1 MYPTNAPYFQNANL
15 LIAANCTAY
24 AYEDFHTKFMKNKI
38 TVIGC
43 PKLDNIDYT
52 NKMMTIIKENDIK
65 SITIARIEVP
75 CCSGIENTVKTALQ
89 KSGKF
94 IPWQVVIITTDGS
107 IKE

>member
-1 MYPTNAPYFQNANL
+1 MYPTNALYFQNANL
-15 LIAANCTAY
+15 LIAADCTAY
-24 AYEDFHTKFMKNKI
+24 AYEDFHTKFMKNRI

-52 NKMMTIIKENDIK
+52 DKLMTIIKENDIK
-65 SITIARIEVP
+65 SITIARMEVP
-75 CCSGIENTVKTALQ
+75 CCSGIENAVKTALQ

-94 IPWQVVIITTDGS
+94 ILWQVIIITTDGS